1 VLAPSNAAQRKFL
14 TINPQEDVELVKGLS
29 SPMRLQILQVL
40 RRIGPMNVNQISR
53 HLSLPQSTIA
63 TNIQALETAGL
74 IQTELVKAAKG
85 QQKVC
90 SVRFDEI
97 VIRLDGAPTQQEDDL
112 IEVSMPLGLYTG
124 YQVSAPCGLCSPD
137 GIIALLDVPDH
148 FLDPS
153 RMQASLIWF
162 GRGHVE
168 YKFPNNAKILDAA
181 VESVEFS
188 MELSS
193 EVPGTNSD
201 WPSDISLWVND
212 VRIGTWTSPGDFGDH
227 RGIYTPRWWK
237 LEGSQYGK
245 LTTWRI
251 SDDGSFLGGTKLSD
265 VTLEQLDLASHHSM
279 RVKIGIDDE
288 AKHPG
293 GVNIFGRGFGNYDQD
308 ILMRIHLRKPEQHA
322 IVSA

>member
-1 VLAPSNAAQRKFL
+1 
-14 TINPQEDVELVKGLS
+14 
-29 SPMRLQILQVL
+29 MRLQILQVL

-97 VIRLDGAPTQQEDDL
+97 VIRLDWAPTQQQDDL

-137 GIIALLDVPDH
+137 GIIGLLDVPDH

-168 YKFPNNAKILDAA
+168 YKFPNNAKILNTAI
-181 VESVEFS
+181 ESVELS

-201 WPSDISLWVND
+201 WPSDISLWIND
-212 VRIGTWTSPGDFGDH
+212 VLIGTWTSPGDFGDQ

-245 LTTWRI
+245 LTTWKI
-251 SDDGSFLGGTKLSD
+251 SEDGSFLGGARLSD
-265 VTLEQLDLASHHSM
+265 VTLEQLDLASHHSL
-279 RVKIGIDDE
+279 RVKIGIDDD
-288 AKHPG
+288 ARHPG

-308 ILMRIHLRKPEQHA
+308 ILMRIHLRQPDPSTT
-322 IVSA
+322 IST